1 MRGRPPRSALFPYAT
16 VFRSQALSRSFTTT
30 ANGSGQI
37 VIAFTQGGADNP
49 FIGGIEILSI
59 YAEYTAALQT
69 PPQIVCRILPKTN
82 GPTNTTAPTN
92 TPTTTNTPTP
102 T

>member
-49 FIGGIEILSI
+49 FIGGIEILSTNAATPI
-59 YAEYTAALQT
+59 PSTATATPTSGSGEAPYGGT
-69 PPQIVCRILPKTN
+69 PPAAPR
-82 GPTNTTAPTN
+82 NTARRTGRGRA
-92 TPTTTNTPTP
+92 
-102 T
+102 